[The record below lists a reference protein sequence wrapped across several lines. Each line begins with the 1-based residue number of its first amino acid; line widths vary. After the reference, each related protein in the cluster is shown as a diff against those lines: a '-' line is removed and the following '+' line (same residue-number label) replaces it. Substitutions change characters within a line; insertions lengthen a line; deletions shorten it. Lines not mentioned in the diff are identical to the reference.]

1 MHQWSTFHSYLTIPE
16 STSPRS
22 SEMTSTPWFSYL
34 GSTEMTFFQPWQ
46 RDIHG
51 KGTGYAEDLPGIVQ
65 TNPWTPLVID
75 QKGGPPM
82 GFVWK
87 LWFSIKNV
95 GECWDFSW
103 FFRIFPYVGK
113 WWEDNHHIFQ
123 EDKNTILAIGITPTY
138 YIWLVVSNIFY
149 FQFHIWDV
157 ILPIDELIF
166 FKIVKTTDILYMT
179 YRSKM

>member
-1 MHQWSTFHSYLTIPE
+1 M
-16 STSPRS
+16 
-22 SEMTSTPWFSYL
+22 
-34 GSTEMTFFQPWQ
+34 
-46 RDIHG
+46 
-51 KGTGYAEDLPGIVQ
+51 
-65 TNPWTPLVID
+65 ID
-75 QKGGPPM
+75 QKGGAAHGVRLEIVVLHQKCWGM
-82 GFVWK
+82 LGF
-87 LWFSIKNV
+87 FMI
-95 GECWDFSW
+95 
-103 FFRIFPYVGK
+103 FRIFPYVGK